1 MDIKKERRKEMI
13 TVTKSTYVPKE
24 DAEMKILSVSMNLD
38 GNIRRCEAML
48 DFVADPIA
56 RQGLM
61 MLRQDLLNDRAKLKN
76 ALKEIEK
83 RSAQN

>member
-1 MDIKKERRKEMI
+1 MI

-48 DFVADPIA
+48 CFVKDPTA
-56 RQGLM
+56 RQALM
-61 MLRQDLLNDRAKLKN
+61 LLKQDLLNDRAKLSE
-76 ALKEIEK
+76 ALREIEK
-83 RSAQN
+83 RNLPAQN